1 MSADIVKFPHVHKI
15 SSLEIFYTLNNEKSQ
30 IIIQ

>member
-1 MSADIVKFPHVHKI
+1 MSADIVKFPHVDKI
-15 SSLEIFYTLNNEKSQ
+15 SSLEIFYTLNEKSQ

>member
-1 MSADIVKFPHVHKI
+1 MSADIAKFPHVDKI
-15 SSLEIFYTLNNEKSQ
+15 SSIEILYTLNNETSQ